1 MVCFTKMCVKS
12 IPPSLFSFLALVI
25 WAASSPSQGYEQ
37 QMLSAFQQSLLA
49 SHPGQIK
56 CWESYSRW
64 QGWSAHIEPVS
75 SLLLHLVKSSSKN
88 DGSAPSAPSLSP
100 FTREEV
106 RCEHSTTV
114 WSGGQ
119 GFFSIGRQWLAWKW
133 WVHVAVFGDIFWGG
147 TCVSPQHS
155 PAAIS
160 SPTGLSASLAPWP
173 PAPSSSILS
182 IWCILRSWWEGIRV
196 KTAGWASGSSC
207 SIRESVGWQSARE
220 GGLGLGV
227 APFR

>member
-119 GFFSIGRQWLAWKW
+119 GFFFYRQTVIGMEVVSTCCCVWGHILR
-133 WVHVAVFGDIFWGG
+133 GDV
-147 TCVSPQHS
+147 CVS
-155 PAAIS
+155 
-160 SPTGLSASLAPWP
+160 SAL
-173 PAPSSSILS
+173 PSSD
-182 IWCILRSWWEGIRV
+182 
-196 KTAGWASGSSC
+196 
-207 SIRESVGWQSARE
+207 
-220 GGLGLGV
+220 
-227 APFR
+227 